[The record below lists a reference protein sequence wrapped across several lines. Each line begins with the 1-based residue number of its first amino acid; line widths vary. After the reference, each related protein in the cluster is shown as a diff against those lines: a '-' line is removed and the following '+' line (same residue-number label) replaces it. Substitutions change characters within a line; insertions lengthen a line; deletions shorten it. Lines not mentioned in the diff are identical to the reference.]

1 MKKLKLSAILNKIS
15 PYLKKERKSFFVILL
30 CAVFVNSLNI
40 VTPIILRYIMEKSIY
55 NIYSLNISMIT
66 YIGLLYIL
74 MLITN
79 ILASFY
85 VNYKGNM
92 IGTKIESNMRE
103 DLFKHLQELSHSF
116 YNDNEIAKLISY
128 FTNDLTSISSFLH
141 RAPEQLLI
149 SIFTI
154 IIILV
159 IFTKI
164 NIILTLISLVTLPIF
179 FVVIKYLN
187 KKIRYI
193 MKKQRV
199 QVGEMNA
206 EIENALAGI
215 YVTKTFTNE
224 SFEIKKFNKQN
235 KKFCNIK
242 SNLVF
247 YLSINQSFVQ
257 FFGWLIY
264 IINIVIGMILVR
276 IGQINIGDFTAY
288 ILYTNTLFSAI
299 REIVMFLTNFQYGI
313 TGLERFCEIL
323 NIKPEIMETK
333 NAKDFNQ
340 EFKNLEFKNISFK
353 YNKSNN
359 IFNGL
364 NLQISKG
371 EKIAFIGESGIGK
384 TTLINLIPR
393 FYDVNAGQI
402 LINNT
407 DITNYTLKSIR
418 NIIGII
424 QQDVYLFSGTIFENI
439 EYGKI
444 GASRND
450 VIKSAKLAGAHEFIT
465 QLENGY
471 DTYVGERGVKLSG
484 GQKQRISIARV
495 FLKNPQIL
503 ILDEA
508 TSALDYKN
516 EELIQSSLEK
526 LSKGRTVIMITH
538 RLNSIKNANKIILF
552 SEHGVKEI
560 KNIRDM
566 GDNK

>member
-560 KNIRDM
+560 KTIRDM

>member
-1 MKKLKLSAILNKIS
+1 MKLSAILNKIS

-444 GASRND
+444 GANRND

>member
-1 MKKLKLSAILNKIS
+1 MKLSAILNKIS

-560 KNIRDM
+560 KTIRDM

>member
-1 MKKLKLSAILNKIS
+1 MKLSAILNKIS

-288 ILYTNTLFSAI
+288 ILYTNTMFSAI

-560 KNIRDM
+560 KTIRDM

>member
-1 MKKLKLSAILNKIS
+1 MKLSAILNKIS

>member
-1 MKKLKLSAILNKIS
+1 MKLSAILNKIS

-313 TGLERFCEIL
+313 TGLERFCEI
-323 NIKPEIMETK
+323 
-333 NAKDFNQ
+333 
-340 EFKNLEFKNISFK
+340 KNLEFKNISFK

-503 ILDEA
+503 IIDEA

-560 KNIRDM
+560 KTIRDM

>member
-1 MKKLKLSAILNKIS
+1 MKLSAILNKIS

-444 GASRND
+444 GANRND

-552 SEHGVKEI
+552 SEHGVKKI